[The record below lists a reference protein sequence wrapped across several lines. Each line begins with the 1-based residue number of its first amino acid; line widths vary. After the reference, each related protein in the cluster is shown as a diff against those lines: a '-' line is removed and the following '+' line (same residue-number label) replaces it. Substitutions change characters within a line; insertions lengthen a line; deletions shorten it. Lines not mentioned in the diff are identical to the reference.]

1 MQQPTLVVMAAGIGS
16 RYGGLK
22 QIDPVGPGGEIIIDY
37 ALFDAI
43 RAGFG
48 RVVFVIKRELEQV
61 FRERIGAHVEG
72 RLDVHYVFQ
81 DITDLPQGFSVPEGR
96 TKPWGTGHAVL
107 AARNVVDG
115 PFAVINGDDFY
126 GRESLQVMADF
137 LRNLPSQTTPAPYAM
152 VGFAVENTVT
162 DHGTVARGVCTSS
175 AEGLLVDI
183 VERTAVKPFADG
195 IKYEADGAWH
205 PIPHGTPVSMNL
217 WGFGPDFMG
226 ELARRFPAFLEGAA
240 ANPLKAE
247 YFLPFVVD
255 ALLKEGEA
263 TVRILPTRDHW
274 FGVTYQEDKPLVTA
288 AIQELVAQ
296 GAYPAHLWEA

>member
-37 ALFDAI
+37 ALYDAI

-48 RVVFVIKRELEQV
+48 RVVFVIKRELESV
-61 FRERIGAHVEG
+61 FRERIGRNVEG
-72 RLDVHYVFQ
+72 RIETHYVFQ
-81 DITDLPQGFSVPEGR
+81 EVTDLPEGFSVPEGR

-126 GRESLQVMADF
+126 GREGFQALGDF
-137 LRNLPSQTTPAPYAM
+137 LRNLDATASPAPYAM
-152 VGFAVENTVT
+152 VGFPIENTVT
-162 DHGTVARGVCTSS
+162 DHGTVARGVCATD
-175 AEGLLVDI
+175 AEGFLVDI
-183 VERTAVKPFADG
+183 VERTAIKPFADG
-195 IKYEADGAWH
+195 IKYEAEGGWQ

-217 WGFGPDFMG
+217 WGFGPGFMT
-226 ELARRFPAFLEGAA
+226 ELEARFPAFLAGIG

-247 YFLPFVVD
+247 YFLPYVVD
-255 ALLKEGEA
+255 ALLKEGKA
-263 TVRILPTRDHW
+263 SVRVLPTRDRW

-288 AIQELVAQ
+288 AIQNLVAR
-296 GAYPAHLWEA
+296 GVYPARLWEA